1 MLTMLA
7 AMLAAPVSYCEPG
20 LIHAVVHVSLTH
32 QWLTSSFNPWRSPVG
47 GFEKP
52 SDGSSDVFLCSCESL
67 LSLSLWPS
75 LLANDVG
82 DSLLRI
88 VVFIALRVYG
98 SASFSVFLLFLGH
111 WLYFYLDAAHCNE
124 LYINTVHFCHTHTH
138 TTNTHMRARTHT
150 HTHTTNTHMR
160 ARAHAHAHTHT
171 HTHTHTRSNY
181 KFSTKLRLSNTWG
194 HKAPEAGSGMLCNQV
209 QSSHRFVLEDI
220 PWKLNLTKLK
230 RRVVEH

>member
-1 MLTMLA
+1 MSYSICVNPGSQYDTGASVVLWVSGWRYSSIVLPALATQCPTNQIVKKFDIRNRIWLVKNTSLMMLTMLA

-20 LIHAVVHVSLTH
+20 LIHACTTTH

-67 LSLSLWPS
+67 LSLSLWLS

-82 DSLLRI
+82 DSLLWI

-111 WLYFYLDAAHCNE
+111 WLYILTLHIVMNI
-124 LYINTVHFCHTHTH
+124 YI
-138 TTNTHMRARTHT
+138 
-150 HTHTTNTHMR
+150 
-160 ARAHAHAHTHT
+160 
-171 HTHTHTRSNY
+171 Y
-181 KFSTKLRLSNTWG
+181 
-194 HKAPEAGSGMLCNQV
+194 
-209 QSSHRFVLEDI
+209 I
-220 PWKLNLTKLK
+220 YIYI
-230 RRVVEH
+230 